1 MNYFNNNLL
10 ELIKHN
16 PDLPIIVCSYNGD
29 ANYDYDST
37 VYFDLSAYVEELT
50 LYDDEVWLDYDD
62 VEDRIR
68 DIFADEDKYINLSDE
83 EFDKVVE
90 DYIKEN
96 YIFKKYI
103 CIFAR

>member
-1 MNYFNNNLL
+1 MNYFNDNLL

-68 DIFADEDKYINLSDE
+68 DIFADDDKYINLSDA
-83 EFDKVVE
+83 EFDRAVE
-90 DYIKEN
+90 DYIKDN

-103 CIFAR
+103 CIYAR

>member
-1 MNYFNNNLL
+1 MKYFNNKLS
-10 ELIKHN
+10 EVIKNN

-37 VYFDLSAYVEELT
+37 VYFDLSVYVEELT
-50 LYDDEVWLDYDD
+50 FFNDEVWLDYDD

-68 DIFADEDKYINLSDE
+68 DAFADEEKYANLSDD
-83 EFDKVVE
+83 EFDKAVE

-103 CIFAR
+103 CIYAR